1 VSKLRIT
8 AVDVIPVDVP
18 RRDVIELQ
26 RGTTPASSPFTVVR
40 VRTDQGV
47 TGYGE
52 GVTTA
57 RGIHTFATEHLV
69 ELLIGQDPF
78 DLTGIHRRMDQV
90 EMMKNERLAHWNPV
104 RAAIDIA
111 LHDVQGRALGVPL
124 YDLLGGKQRDSFDV
138 CKNIG
143 VSDPATSAE
152 RARRL
157 ADEGYRTLKMRVGTD
172 VDLDV
177 ARVRAVREAVGEGP
191 GIRVDANQA
200 WDPTTAVAA
209 IRRMAEWGLEGVE
222 QPCKFWDLR
231 AAAEVVGRVDV
242 PVIADEGFWTVDD
255 AQQLLSARGA
265 DVLHLYL
272 GKCGGIQPSMKIVAV
287 AEAFGAAVT
296 YGERIPLG
304 IAEAAHAH
312 VVAALPESRFAHA
325 LSYDINE
332 DDLIVEPVRREGGR
346 MYVPEGPGLGVRVDE
361 EKLDY
366 YARRR
371 ADQ

>member
-1 VSKLRIT
+1 MSHLRIT
-8 AVDVIPVDVP
+8 GVDVVPVDVP

-26 RGTTPASSPFTVVR
+26 RGTTPASSPFSVVR

-57 RGIHTFATEHLV
+57 RGIHVFAREHLV
-69 ELLIGQDPF
+69 ELLVGEDPF
-78 DLTGIHRRMDQV
+78 DVTGIHRKMDQV
-90 EMMKNERLAHWNPV
+90 EMMKTERLAHWNPI
-104 RAAIDIA
+104 RAAIDVA
-111 LHDVQGRALGVPL
+111 LHDVQGRFLGVPL
-124 YDLLGGKQRDSFDV
+124 YDLLGGKQRDSFEV

-143 VSDPATSAE
+143 VSDPSTSAA
-152 RARRL
+152 RAERL
-157 ADEGYRTLKMRVGTD
+157 AADGYRTVKMRVGSD
-172 VDLDV
+172 VELDV
-177 ARVRAVREAVGEGP
+177 ARVAAVRAAVGDGVA
-191 GIRVDANQA
+191 IRVDANQA

-209 IRRMAEWGLEGVE
+209 INRMARWGLEGVE
-222 QPCKFWDLR
+222 QPCKYWDLR

-242 PVIADEGFWTVDD
+242 PVIADEGFWTADD
-255 AQQLLSARGA
+255 AQRLLAARGA

-272 GKCGGIQPSMKIVAV
+272 GKCGGIRPAMKIVAV
-287 AEAFGAAVT
+287 AEAFGAAAT
-296 YGERIPLG
+296 FGERIPLG

-332 DDLIVEPVRREGGR
+332 DDLIVSPVRRAEGR
-346 MYVPEGPGLGVRVDE
+346 MHVPEGPGLGVEVDE

-371 ADQ
+371 AEQ